1 MALILNIETSG
12 YTCSVAISE
21 DDEVILAKETDEKN
35 SHSVKLA
42 PLTNELIKTLNLKP
56 DQLNAVAI
64 SRGPGSYTGL
74 RIGTSFAKGLCY
86 SLNIPLLAID
96 TLKIMCINV
105 LQKKTLS
112 NESILCPMIDARR
125 MEVYTALY
133 DTTLNNI
140 SEIQPLVLNEQAFEQ
155 YDNNELYFF
164 GSGMNKWKEI
174 TIGKKPS
181 NFKFVPDILPKAE
194 LMAYLSYPLFKE
206 KKYEDVAYFEP
217 FYLKD
222 FIAGISTKNKLF

>member
-1 MALILNIETSG
+1 MAIILNIETSG
-12 YTCSVAISE
+12 EICSVGIS
-21 DDEVILAKETDEKN
+21 DNDKVIITLQANEKN
-35 SHSVKLA
+35 SHSIKLA
-42 PLTNELIKTLNLKP
+42 PLTNELFKMLNLKP

-96 TLKIMCINV
+96 TFKIMCIDV
-105 LQKKTLS
+105 LQNYSLNNK
-112 NESILCPMIDARR
+112 SILCPMIDARR

-133 DTTLNNI
+133 DTSLNNI
-140 SEIQPLVLNEQAFEQ
+140 SEIQSLVLNDQAFSQ

-164 GSGMNKWKEI
+164 GSGMNKWKEL
-174 TIGKKPS
+174 TNGKKIS
-181 NFKFVPDILPKAE
+181 NFKFIPDILPKAE
-194 LMAYLSYPLFKE
+194 SMAPLSYRLFKE
-206 KKYEDVAYFEP
+206 KIYEDIAYFEP

-222 FIAGISTKNKLF
+222 FIAGTSTKNKLF